1 MAASSSR
8 PQKLAKLQQFKANL
22 PHHSQ
27 TSLHAM
33 IAEAKKTGLPDYSSP
48 KEQRDARRFL
58 LNQCDG
64 GAMGPVIQEISVQN
78 SEVEPI
84 TLPATNFLTYLQALF
99 FRGGSFHQLLASKH
113 KQHPSSTQQTMVFS
127 CIPRRVGPWKCVGQG
142 REEELGMVCQF
153 PTIWPAPP
161 LHRQLAHHSFGQIK
175 QCISCGG
182 WCWPSH
188 HCSA

>member
-99 FRGGSFHQLLASKH
+99 FRGGSFHQLLASKR
-113 KQHPSSTQQTMVFS
+113 KQHPSSTS
-127 CIPRRVGPWKCVGQG
+127 KPWSLVVYLD
-142 REEELGMVCQF
+142 LGMVCQF
-153 PTIWPAPP
+153 PPIWPAPP
-161 LHRQLAHHSFGQIK
+161 FHRQLAQHSFGQIQ
-175 QCISCGG
+175 QCISCGS
-182 WCWPSH
+182 WCWPNH
-188 HCSA
+188 HCSYKQRPPT

>member
-64 GAMGPVIQEISVQN
+64 GAMGPVLPGCLPRSVIDKEMALAAPHARYTPK
-78 SEVEPI
+78 SWLPPI
-84 TLPATNFLTYLQALF
+84 ML
-99 FRGGSFHQLLASKH
+99 
-113 KQHPSSTQQTMVFS
+113 
-127 CIPRRVGPWKCVGQG
+127 
-142 REEELGMVCQF
+142 CQ
-153 PTIWPAPP
+153 
-161 LHRQLAHHSFGQIK
+161 
-175 QCISCGG
+175 
-182 WCWPSH
+182 
-188 HCSA
+188 